1 MHIIRQLY
9 PNIQN
14 IQNKF
19 IITIKRKDYNMDDID
34 TLTENNIEI
43 LRYNPLS
50 QNLANQIS
58 ILIDVD
64 DTRIEFYIPNYIM
77 SFKQYIQGQKK
88 DRNTY
93 SMNTM
98 KNLKS
103 LDIFKVL
110 LTLIDVNINIPQNTD
125 EYVDPYYYNQY
136 KYCQHN
142 FTVSRDQFK
151 ASTTFD
157 YDKFKNV
164 IESQTIIED
173 TLDYIKGFLKLLV
186 QRINEYYAEKSIM
199 IKQQLSVLHKECQ
212 SIKNNP
218 EFNAIGGHD
227 VDSIIDSIKNYLT
240 EDNDAAKN
248 SEYAENN
255 EGDKEVENS
264 EYVENA
270 EDIKDQR
277 IPNQEVINREMLLHQ
292 WLFQNQEKINQSL
305 LPNCEEQLNEEKL
318 NKMDFNK
325 KIYLLYLYIV
335 QNQEEVNQLL
345 FQDHG
350 VLLNQL
356 LLNQEIENIE
366 LLLFQVILQF
376 PGKYGYQLN
385 QEILNTME
393 TTQIVKL
400 HQWILQNQEVINQW
414 LLQNYEILLN
424 QDEFNLMKKQQ
435 INLLHKWEL
444 QNKEEIKPWICQ
456 FLQMYEA
463 LKNQK
468 IETNQE
474 VPNQEVP
481 NQEVPNQ
488 EEPNQEVP
496 NQEEPN
502 QEVPN
507 QEEPNQEVP
516 NQEEPNQEEPNQEEP
531 NQEVPNQE
539 VPNQEV
545 PNHLFLQNHEV
556 LPEASINFGAN
567 VIPDKSFT
575 LLRQPLTTAIP
586 RQTVPLSGQPIA
598 LRRQTVPLSGQLL
611 TSSIPR
617 QIVPLLQPHTTALPV
632 QPLTAISGQPLTTA
646 LPGQS
651 FTAAFPG
658 TNVNHEVNRVNEIS
672 EAIGNNRDINMNDQF
687 DPYQIAQGDQFD
699 FIQLLQNFQGDQN
712 DKDFLNILTENNHLG
727 GQFVENA
734 GNVGNTS
741 VIPEGIVNMNDQFHQ
756 NQIIQCYQPLE
767 AIQNQYQQLPVAQY
781 QQLPVAQYQ
790 QLPVAQ
796 CQQLPV
802 AQCQQFGE
810 VQNTGNSVEEKEKV
824 NLGNPL
830 FQMNGGMIQGLNQ
843 NFKSIRKSRFI
854 SVSFESK
861 SESSKNEFRNVQ
873 YFSL

>member
-186 QRINEYYAEKSIM
+186 QRIDEYYAEKSIM

-481 NQEVPNQ
+481 N
-488 EEPNQEVP
+488 
-496 NQEEPN
+496 
-502 QEVPN
+502 
-507 QEEPNQEVP
+507 
-516 NQEEPNQEEPNQEEP
+516 
-531 NQEVPNQE
+531 
-539 VPNQEV
+539 
-545 PNHLFLQNHEV
+545 HLFLQNHEV

-767 AIQNQYQQLPVAQY
+767 AIQNQYQQLPVAQ
-781 QQLPVAQYQ
+781 
-790 QLPVAQ
+790 
-796 CQQLPV
+796 
-802 AQCQQFGE
+802 CQQFGE

-843 NFKSIRKSRFI
+843 NFKSIKKSRFI